1 MTAAMERKLD
11 KLPALLQLMARA
23 AIARGNGDAE
33 PNFPDQLITLGQ
45 VDIDRR
51 AVARYAQVCGFQHDN
66 RTLPPS
72 YLHTLAF
79 RLQMQL
85 MLDKAFPVAPM
96 GCVHLSNRIVQ
107 YRAARLDDT
116 LSMTCRVAGHQ
127 LTPRGVEFDFV
138 CEAHSGDELL
148 WQDFSSYL
156 SRRKTGASGGKRER
170 PAPRVYPEQL
180 ALHLQRQTARQY
192 ARASGDFNP
201 IHLHDLSA
209 KALGFKRMVIH
220 GMWSKAACMAALIG
234 RYPDF
239 GEALS
244 CHVEFKTPVFLPATT
259 LLCFDPGEQK
269 IDFELRDEAGRKPHL
284 IGSLNRL

>member
-1 MTAAMERKLD
+1 MTVAMERKLD
-11 KLPALLQLMARA
+11 KLPALLPLLARA
-23 AIARGNGDAE
+23 AFARGNGEAE
-33 PNFPDQLITLGQ
+33 PTFPDQVISLHRA
-45 VDIDRR
+45 DIDQR
-51 AVARYAQVCGFQHDN
+51 AVARYAEVCGFTHDGQ
-66 RTLPPS
+66 TLPPS

-85 MLDKAFPVAPM
+85 MLDNAFPVAPM

-107 YRAARLDDT
+107 HRPARIDET
-116 LSMTCRVAGHQ
+116 LAMTCRVAGHQ
-127 LTPRGVEFDFV
+127 LTARGVEFDFV
-138 CEAHSGDELL
+138 CEARSGDELL
-148 WQDFSSYL
+148 WQDFSGYL
-156 SRRKTGASGGKRER
+156 SRRKTGASGSKRER
-170 PAPRVYPEQL
+170 PAPRNYPEQL

-220 GMWSKAACMAALIG
+220 GMWSKAACMAALLA

-239 GEALS
+239 GGALS
-244 CHVEFKTPVFLPATT
+244 CNVEFKTPVFLPATT
-259 LLCFDPGEQK
+259 QLCFDPAERQ
-269 IDFELRDEAGRKPHL
+269 IDFELRDEAARKPHL